1 MVQAC
6 LGGGP
11 GLKIQGEN
19 TPYGGENQHRVREE
33 LTGRKTLGRS
43 VLPRS
48 QGEVAR
54 VYMCVCVRERER
66 DGFVDHCKHWNVASI
81 KLGSLQPRLSVCL
94 LEGYICRVKMLA

>member
-1 MVQAC
+1 MSGGHSPEMVQAC

-19 TPYGGENQHRVREE
+19 TTYGGENQHRVREE

-66 DGFVDHCKHWNVASI
+66 EMV
-81 KLGSLQPRLSVCL
+81 L
-94 LEGYICRVKMLA
+94 LTTVSTGMWLA